1 MPQDHD
7 VRLTPQDHDVRLTPR
22 DGDVRQLP
30 GDRDVWLMP
39 RDGAGT
45 GQPRDRAEA
54 AFARG
59 EALLPGPEFH
69 RARVR
74 LNEIRERFRS
84 RLRVAVVGRVSAG
97 KSTLVNALL
106 GEERSPTGVTELT
119 FNVTRLRRSSQESLT
134 VHYRDGRPS
143 RQRAP
148 DDLWRLVAQAR
159 HDPER
164 LAELR
169 AVDWLD
175 LGIPNP
181 RLAQFD
187 LVDTP
192 GLDSYFG
199 EESARTLR
207 FLGRTGED
215 VHTATVEHAS
225 RADALVMVFASGLAE
240 SEERLLA
247 EVTGAGLRAVEPMTS
262 VGALTKIEYYWPVC
276 PDPMAEGRRVADRL
290 MTKSGGR
297 RILFELVPVA
307 GLLATGAAACTE
319 RDAADL
325 VQLSRVAPALLE
337 ARVRR
342 GPYFA
347 SRDYPDLPV
356 GTERRAALLRRF
368 GGYGTV
374 LACALAR
381 DGLTDRAGLRE
392 ELLRRSG
399 VVRLG
404 QVLTEHFG
412 NRADLVKLDAAVQ
425 EMGELPALGGQGA
438 EPWMRWRLEEAAD
451 QVTRLRLTEH
461 AFRELAL
468 LRRVYDGSV
477 VLTAQELSEVLRIT
491 GEYGDSPAVRL
502 GLPADSGRS
511 SLISAALRQQAYW
524 AGVDLDAAR
533 GPATAEAVRTV
544 RRGYDLLLNR
554 IGPVD
559 GRAGGDG

>member
-1 MPQDHD
+1 MLTGRHVRPTSGEDG
-7 VRLTPQDHDVRLTPR
+7 VRLTL
-22 DGDVRQLP
+22 
-30 GDRDVWLMP
+30 
-39 RDGAGT
+39 
-45 GQPRDRAEA
+45 RDRAEA

-59 EALLPGPEFH
+59 ETLLPGPEFH

-74 LNEIRERFRS
+74 LTEIRERFRA

-119 FNVTRLRRSSQESLT
+119 FNVTRLRHAERESLT

-143 RQRAP
+143 GQRAP
-148 DDLWRLVAQAR
+148 DELGRLVAQAR

-175 LGIPNP
+175 LGIPNR
-181 RLAQFD
+181 RLARFD

-207 FLGRTGED
+207 FLGRTGQD

-240 SEERLLA
+240 SEERLLE

-262 VGALTKIEYYWPVC
+262 VGALTKIEYYWPAC
-276 PDPMAEGRRVADRL
+276 PDPVAEGGRVADRL
-290 MTKSGGR
+290 MTASGGR

-319 RDAADL
+319 RDVADL
-325 VQLSRVAPALLE
+325 VELSRISPSLLE

-347 SRDYPDLPV
+347 SRDYADLPV

-381 DGLTDRAGLRE
+381 DGLTDLAGLRE

-404 QVLTEHFG
+404 RVLTEHFG

-425 EMGELPALGGQGA
+425 EMSELPALSDLPGQDT
-438 EPWMRWRLEEAAD
+438 EPWTRWRLEEAAD
-451 QVTRLRLTEH
+451 QITRLRLTEH

-477 VLTAQELSEVLRIT
+477 VLTPQELSQVLRVT
-491 GEYGDSPAVRL
+491 GEYGDSPAARL
-502 GLPADSGRS
+502 ALPADSGPS
-511 SLISAALRQQAYW
+511 SLVSAALREQRHW

-533 GPATAEAVRTV
+533 GAATAEAARTV
-544 RRGYDLLLNR
+544 RRSYDLLLNR
-554 IGPVD
+554 IGPVYE
-559 GRAGGDG
+559 RPGGDE

>member
-1 MPQDHD
+1 MLKERAVRSMLTDRHIQQPTLTLRERG
-7 VRLTPQDHDVRLTPR
+7 VRLTL
-22 DGDVRQLP
+22 
-30 GDRDVWLMP
+30 
-39 RDGAGT
+39 
-45 GQPRDRAEA
+45 RDRAEA
-54 AFARG
+54 AFAQG

-74 LNEIRERFRS
+74 LNEIRERFRA

-119 FNVTRLRRSSQESLT
+119 FNVTRLRHAERESLT

-143 RQRAP
+143 RQRSP
-148 DDLWRLVAQAR
+148 DELWRLVAQAR

-175 LGIPNP
+175 LGVPNQ
-181 RLAQFD
+181 RLARFD

-207 FLGRTGED
+207 FLGRTGQD

-240 SEERLLA
+240 SEERLLE

-262 VGALTKIEYYWPVC
+262 VGALTKIEYYWPAC
-276 PDPMAEGRRVADRL
+276 PDPVAEGGRVADRL

-307 GLLATGAAACTE
+307 SLLATGAAACTE

-325 VQLSRVAPALLE
+325 VELSRISPSLLE

-347 SRDYPDLPV
+347 SRDYADLPV
-356 GTERRAALLRRF
+356 GRERRAALLRRF

-412 NRADLVKLDAAVQ
+412 NRADLVKLDAAVK
-425 EMGELPALGGQGA
+425 EMGELPALPAQPGQSGQDA

-451 QVTRLRLTEH
+451 HVTRLRLTEH

-477 VLTAQELSEVLRIT
+477 VLTSQELSHVLRIT
-491 GEYGDSPAVRL
+491 GEYGDSPAARL
-502 GLPADSGRS
+502 GLPADSSPS
-511 SLISAALRQQAYW
+511 SLVSAALRQQTYW

-533 GPATAEAVRTV
+533 GAATAEAVRTV
-544 RRGYDLLLNR
+544 RRSYDLLLNR
-554 IGPVD
+554 IGPMD
-559 GRAGGDG
+559 NRPEGDG